1 MKNILFFLVLLAAGT
16 ATGQQIGMSDYLL
29 MKKPN
34 GKHMGAYFKGSPI
47 SFQLQNGIGIDGWIE
62 DIRDDSVFVRQWNI
76 QSYMTSLGTSKVD
89 TVGYYIHK
97 LRYTDIFSIVPKRK
111 EGFRYVKNGSIFMI
125 GGIGYAALNV
135 INGAYLDEP
144 ITDSKNIR
152 SLGIA
157 LGVAGG
163 GFILSRIHRH
173 KVRTGKQYII
183 QYMKMR

>member
-1 MKNILFFLVLLAAGT
+1 MKNGLIILLLLCSASAG
-16 ATGQQIGMSDYLL
+16 AQIVMGDYLL

-34 GKHMGAYFKGSPI
+34 GRHAGTYFKGSPI
-47 SFQLQNGIGIDGWIE
+47 SFKLQNGIGIEGWIE

-76 QSYMTSLGTSKVD
+76 QTFMTSLGTTRVD
-89 TVGYYIHK
+89 TVGYYVHK

-111 EGFRYVKNGSIFMI
+111 TGFAYVKNGAIFMI
-125 GGIGYAALNV
+125 GGLGYAALNV
-135 INGAYLDEP
+135 INGAYFNEP
-144 ITDSKNIR
+144 VTSGKNLR

-163 GFILSRIHRH
+163 GFVLNRIHR
-173 KVRTGKQYII
+173 KKIREGKEYII